1 MHKNSLMNQT
11 LTPILKKYDN
21 ILPLTERQ
29 LNRHEESTA
38 SNADLKASVEG
49 YYHENVNQSNQTD
62 KLVKETI
69 KTINNINKAG
79 IDERAKLLK
88 ALNRVSETV
97 EADFEILNSTKDSLK
112 QLKAI
117 FRTLSSSLKFPTV
130 CKQSIF
136 QAFIK
141 DSPTLKTP
149 KSLCNL
155 TSLQSKGWSLRCYK
169 HLKECIPPPPQAVLL
184 FQQLHNLKPMHLL
197 GVEFGE
203 KPEDEATKTLMEQEL
218 KRPTRAV
225 PILTIRPI
233 TIPNLEVTLNESSS
247 RPSLSDPILE
257 IFIPQQITQVI
268 DITPPEPQVTQRVGK
283 GIASGDKE
291 SPQKH
296 IPASNFV
303 VRILMT
309 NSNSL

>member
-97 EADFEILNSTKDSLK
+97 EADF
-112 QLKAI
+112 
-117 FRTLSSSLKFPTV
+117 V
-130 CKQSIF
+130 
-136 QAFIK
+136 
-141 DSPTLKTP
+141 
-149 KSLCNL
+149 
-155 TSLQSKGWSLRCYK
+155 
-169 HLKECIPPPPQAVLL
+169 LKE
-184 FQQLHNLKPMHLL
+184 
-197 GVEFGE
+197 
-203 KPEDEATKTLMEQEL
+203 
-218 KRPTRAV
+218 
-225 PILTIRPI
+225 
-233 TIPNLEVTLNESSS
+233 
-247 RPSLSDPILE
+247 E
-257 IFIPQQITQVI
+257 IKK
-268 DITPPEPQVTQRVGK
+268 DG
-283 GIASGDKE
+283 
-291 SPQKH
+291 
-296 IPASNFV
+296 
-303 VRILMT
+303 
-309 NSNSL
+309 